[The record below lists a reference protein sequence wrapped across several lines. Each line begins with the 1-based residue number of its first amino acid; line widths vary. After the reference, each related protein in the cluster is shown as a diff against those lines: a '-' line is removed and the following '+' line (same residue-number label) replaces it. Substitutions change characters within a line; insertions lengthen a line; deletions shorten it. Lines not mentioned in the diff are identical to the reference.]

1 MISGRSPTTLLA
13 SSKHR
18 AVRLLRKVPLH
29 FVLVVPFILQIAGA
43 VGVVGWLS
51 FTNGQ
56 QAVNKVASQ
65 LRTENGNRIRQHLDE
80 YLAAP
85 IQVNR
90 INADAVELGLLD
102 LNNFAQTGQYFW
114 RQMRT
119 FNIGYISFGNPQGDF
134 IGVERLNTGGLLINE
149 QSAATKH
156 RLLAYST
163 DNQGN
168 RQKVVRTTLNYDPLV
183 EGWYADAV
191 KARKPTWSSIYPWED
206 KPEVLSISASY
217 PLYDRSRQLLGVLS
231 VDHILSQISNFLQT
245 IRVSPNGETF
255 ILERSGSLV
264 ATSSKQEKPYRITN
278 GKASRVKAI
287 DSNDPLI
294 RESVAY
300 LDQHFGGLD
309 QINSSEQLEFGLNDQ
324 RQYLQVMPWR
334 DRLGLDWLIV
344 VVVPE
349 SDFMAQIN
357 KNTSNT
363 LSACT
368 VALVIAIL
376 VGFITSRWITR
387 QILRLSQASEALA
400 NGELDQSVQSR
411 GIAELE
417 TLAKA
422 FNRMAQQLRESFET
436 LAKTNEILEQRVTE
450 RTASLVAAE
459 AELRTLFTA
468 MTDLVIVYDQDGRCQ
483 KIVSSESATLI
494 RPTQEQIGKTVHELL
509 PAAQAEQ
516 NLAYIRQALST
527 QQVVSVE
534 YCLTIAGEEHWFS
547 ANVSPLT
554 PQTVVWVARDISD
567 RKRAEEV
574 LRQSEQRLRRQNQVL
589 LDLAKSTVLNQ
600 GDLKPALQE
609 VTETAART
617 LEVDRASVWFYD
629 RGAARLRC
637 LDLFEHH
644 TEQHSEGMEL
654 VASDFPAYFRAL
666 DESFVI
672 PAEDASTDS
681 RTAEFVES
689 YLNPY
694 GITSLLDIPVRSGG
708 KTVGV
713 VCLERFT
720 THRWTLEEQSFAR
733 SMADLVALGI
743 EARERRRA
751 EEALQATNAE
761 LRALLM
767 AMDDL
772 IYVFDREGRCLR
784 IPSSHPRLLLHPI
797 EDQLDKTLP
806 ELYPPELAV
815 TFLESIHQAL
825 ERDETIKVEYSLMID
840 GQEVWADANIS
851 AIDDHSVVWAARDVT
866 DRKRTEAALQEKE
879 QYLRLILNNIPQ
891 QVFWK
896 DTNLVFLGCNDNWA
910 KAAGFRSAE
919 EIIGKTDFDLLPS
932 PEIAEQ
938 FRIQDRRIIETDT
951 PQLHLTASKVKSA
964 PDGQTIWLDISKIP
978 IHDLQGRVIGILG
991 VIEDITQRK
1000 QAEEALKA
1008 EQDKSE
1014 RLLLNIL
1021 PNPIV
1026 ERLKRS
1032 EGLFDQSSG
1041 EALIADSFDE
1051 VTVLFA
1057 DIVNFTTMSAD
1068 ISPADLVGLLNRIFL
1083 VFDDLCERHQLEKIK
1098 TIGDAYMVVGGLPN
1112 PRPNHAEAIA
1122 EMALDMQAAIQHFRT
1137 YEGKQIAVRVGINT
1151 GAVVAGVIGK
1161 KKFIYDLWGD
1171 AVNMA
1176 SRMEAHGLAGA
1187 IQVTEATYQR
1197 LKTKYQ
1203 FDYRGTIEVKGK
1215 GEMTTYWLTG
1225 RQPS

>member
-1 MISGRSPTTLLA
+1 MMSDRTSAPILSQA
-13 SSKHR
+13 KHR
-18 AVRLLRKVPLH
+18 TIRWLGKVPLH
-29 FVLVVPFILQIAGA
+29 LVLVVPFILQIMAA
-43 VGVVGWLS
+43 VGIVGWLS

-56 QAVNKVASQ
+56 RAVNQVASQ

-80 YLAAP
+80 YLATP
-85 IQVNR
+85 IQINR
-90 INADAVELGLLD
+90 LNADAVDLGLLD
-102 LNNFAQTGQYFW
+102 LNNFSRIGQYFW
-114 RQMRT
+114 RQMQT
-119 FNIGYISFGNPQGDF
+119 LDVGYISFGNPRGDF

-149 QSAATKH
+149 RSAATNN
-156 RLLAYST
+156 RLFAYTT
-163 DNQGN
+163 DNRGN
-168 RQKVVRTTLNYDPLV
+168 RQQIKGIVPDYNPLS
-183 EGWYADAV
+183 EGWYIDAV
-191 KARKPTWSSIYPWED
+191 KAGKPAWSSIYQWDD
-206 KPEVLSISASY
+206 KPEILSISANY
-217 PLYDRSRQLLGVLS
+217 PLYDRNRQLLGVLS
-231 VDHILSQISNFLQT
+231 VDHILSQISNFLQN
-245 IRVSPNGETF
+245 IKVSPNGATF
-255 ILERSGSLV
+255 ILERSGELV
-264 ATSSKQEKPYRITN
+264 ATSSLQEKPYRLLN
-278 GKASRVKAI
+278 GKAARVKAI
-287 DSNDPLI
+287 NSNDPLI
-294 RESVAY
+294 RETITY
-300 LDQHFGGLD
+300 LKQHFGSLE
-309 QINSSEQLEFGLNDQ
+309 QIGNSEQLDFFLHDQ
-324 RQYLQVMPWR
+324 RQFLQVMPWR
-334 DRLGLDWLIV
+334 DRWGIDWLIV

-357 KNTSNT
+357 QNTSNT
-363 LSACT
+363 LYAC
-368 VALVIAIL
+368 VIALVVAIL

-400 NGELDQSVQSR
+400 NGELDQAVQSR

-468 MTDLVIVYDQDGRCQ
+468 MTDLVIVYDRDGRCQ
-483 KIVSSESATLI
+483 KIVSSESTQLI

-509 PAAQAEQ
+509 PPAQADQ
-516 NLAYIRQALST
+516 NLACIRQALET
-527 QQVVSVE
+527 HQVVSVE
-534 YCLTIAGEEHWFS
+534 YCLPIAGAERWFS

-554 PQTVVWVARDISD
+554 PETVVWVARDISD
-567 RKRAEEV
+567 RKLAESG
-574 LRQSEQRLRRQNQVL
+574 LRQNEQRLRKQNQVL

-600 GDLKPALQE
+600 GDLKIALQE
-609 VTETAART
+609 VTEAATRT
-617 LEVDRASVWFYD
+617 LEVDRAAVWFYD

-637 LDLFEHH
+637 LDLYERS
-644 TEQHSEGMEL
+644 TEQHSEGTEL
-654 VASDFPAYFRAL
+654 MATDFPAYFRAL
-666 DESFVI
+666 DEAFAIS
-672 PAEDASTDS
+672 ADDALQDS
-681 RTAEFVES
+681 RTSEFAEH

-694 GITSLLDIPVRSGG
+694 GITSLLDTPVRSGG

-713 VCLERFT
+713 LCLERLT
-720 THRWTLEEQSFAR
+720 AHRWTLEEQSFAR

-743 EARERRRA
+743 EARERKRA

-772 IYVFDREGRCLR
+772 IYVFDRHGRCLR
-784 IPSSHPRLLLHPI
+784 IPSSHPRLLLQPI
-797 EDQLDKTLP
+797 EAQLNKTLP
-806 ELYPPELAV
+806 ELYPAELA
-815 TFLESIHQAL
+815 TKFLRCIHQAL
-825 ERDETIKVEYSLMID
+825 DRDETVKVEYSLMID

-851 AIDDHSVVWAARDVT
+851 AIDAHSVVWAARDVT
-866 DRKRTEAALQEKE
+866 DRKQAEAALQEKE

-896 DTNLVFLGCNDNWA
+896 DTNLVFLGCNENWA
-910 KAAGFRSAE
+910 KAAGFQNTE
-919 EIIGKTDFDLLPS
+919 EIIGKTDYDLLPN
-932 PEIAEQ
+932 PDIAEQ
-938 FRIQDRRIIETDT
+938 FRTQDRRIIETDI

-1026 ERLKRS
+1026 ERLKQN

-1057 DIVNFTTMSAD
+1057 DIVNFTTLSAD

-1112 PRPNHAEAIA
+1112 PRPDHAEAIA

-1197 LKTKYQ
+1197 LKTKYR
-1203 FDYRGTIEVKGK
+1203 FDHRGTIEVKGK
-1215 GEMTTYWLTG
+1215 GEMTTYWLID
-1225 RQPS
+1225 RQPG